1 MATSWIY
8 LLAEGVWMVLLQL
21 CLLKVRYYTRQN
33 PRLKPLSTFE
43 ICSVVVILWIC
54 YLALAGATR
63 GILGIALAF
72 SEMGQFSE
80 QERHYAG
87 GYGVVFLFYKT
98 LWTWVLHRGVTFG
111 LETVVP
117 LWMAS
122 WADSATVL
130 EKIQARGLEVV
141 EFIREIEWKKSP
153 ATEIA
158 LGKLP
163 AFNERRSCQLI
174 SLERHQSDDPV
185 EGARTLSWNIAIDK
199 KALDEMKETLGPP
212 GGFGEM
218 GFNVSREGVSF
229 EAMGIG
235 TRFNL
240 SFSLRKPRNV
250 EQGSQ
255 SPKKKRKSL

>member
-1 MATSWIY
+1 
-8 LLAEGVWMVLLQL
+8 
-21 CLLKVRYYTRQN
+21 
-33 PRLKPLSTFE
+33 
-43 ICSVVVILWIC
+43 
-54 YLALAGATR
+54 LAGATR
-63 GILGIALAF
+63 GIIGIAFAF
-72 SEMGQFSE
+72 SGTGWIGE

-87 GYGVVFLFYKT
+87 RYGVVFLFYKT

-122 WADSATVL
+122 WADSIVVL
-130 EKIQARGLEVV
+130 EKIHARGLEVI
-141 EFIREIEWKKSP
+141 EFIRDIDWRRSP
-153 ATEIA
+153 ATEIV

-163 AFNERRSCQLI
+163 AFNEKRSCQLI
-174 SLERHQSDDPV
+174 SLERHQSDDPA
-185 EGARTLSWNIAIDK
+185 EGARTLSWTLAIDK

-240 SFSLRKPRNV
+240 SFSLRKLPNE
-250 EQGSQ
+250 EQGNRST
-255 SPKKKRKSL
+255 KKKRKSL